1 MIENQ
6 NNNNLIIK
14 GRLKMVRRILFVTLT
29 ATFILS
35 VGAPVRAQEDQAA
48 KINQYVDQFSEMIP
62 DDSELMKKVRLIKD
76 AGLTY
81 QNSLTAPVSDLLD
94 CKSKEELRLLLGIY
108 IFDTNYAMVF
118 DKRKEVQE
126 AWGLGFQKTMEQLAL
141 HGEFGVAMLPGADL
155 KEMLENPMKQELRS
169 VLIEDVLRQV
179 RAILKR
185 AREKP
190 EFLEVVVDEFY
201 GTILEGIYVVCKL
214 SLNENLSGRKMV
226 ALFNGLQE
234 SLEGFVKVENLFA
247 GDEYF
252 EKMFEKGEREKVLGP
267 ILSLLKTNDGKLS
280 VENVKKILS
289 IVEPIR
295 NRVVR
300 KCD

>member
-1 MIENQ
+1 
-6 NNNNLIIK
+6 
-14 GRLKMVRRILFVTLT
+14 MVRRILFVTLT

-35 VGAPVRAQEDQAA
+35 VGAPVRAQENQAA
-48 KINQYVDQFSEMIP
+48 KINQYVDRFSEMIP
-62 DDSELMKKVRLIKD
+62 DDTELMNKVRLIKD
-76 AGLTY
+76 ADLTY

-118 DKRKEVQE
+118 DKRKEVQD
-126 AWGLGFQKTMEQLAL
+126 AWELGFRKTMEQLAL

-155 KEMLENPMKQELRS
+155 KEMLENPMNQELRS
-169 VLIEDVLRQV
+169 VLVEDVLRQV

-214 SLNENLSGRKMV
+214 SLNENLGGRKMV

-234 SLEGFVKVENLFA
+234 SLEGFAKVENIFA

-252 EKMFEKGEREKVLGP
+252 EKMFEKGEREEVLVP
-267 ILSLLKTNDGKLS
+267 IITLLKTNKGKLG
-280 VENVKKILS
+280 VEDVEKILS

>member
-1 MIENQ
+1 
-6 NNNNLIIK
+6 
-14 GRLKMVRRILFVTLT
+14 MVRRILFVTLT

-48 KINQYVDQFSEMIP
+48 KINRYVDQFSEMIP

-126 AWGLGFQKTMEQLAL
+126 AWELGFQKTMEQLAL

-234 SLEGFVKVENLFA
+234 SLEGFAKVENLFA

-252 EKMFEKGEREKVLGP
+252 EKMFEKGEREEVLGP
-267 ILSLLKTNDGKLS
+267 ILTLLKTNDGKLS